1 MARADAI
8 SLDPVWEDM
17 VNVSDDNVVT
27 TTRSASATA
36 TTTVKISL
44 QRQSQSQLRPRAQK
58 IVLTNVGTR
67 RSYFIP
73 TLSVHFALLSSCR
86 RDAVGDN
93 DASDVMEGMI
103 TNLGKSAVRP

>member
-1 MARADAI
+1 MLVMITKSQQQDQHQQQQQQQ
-8 SLDPVWEDM
+8 SEDQPF
-17 VNVSDDNVVT
+17 SDNH
-27 TTRSASATA
+27 
-36 TTTVKISL
+36 K
-44 QRQSQSQLRPRAQK
+44 SQLRPRAQK

-103 TNLGKSAVRP
+103 HQSRQECSPPVSDIWKSLPVASEGM